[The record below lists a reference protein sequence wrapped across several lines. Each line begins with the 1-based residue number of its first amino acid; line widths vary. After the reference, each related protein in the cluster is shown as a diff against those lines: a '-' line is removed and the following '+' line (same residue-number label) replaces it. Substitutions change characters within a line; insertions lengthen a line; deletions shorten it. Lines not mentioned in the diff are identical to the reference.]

1 MPSFKNER
9 LSFEGQPIQTIMNI
23 QTGSEFILASSGDSA
38 IVLSAT
44 GSSTTMVDYSYT
56 YQPGYLSQCWKVCDA
71 PASTKLM
78 STVDGQDVYMYIEKI
93 TAGAQLQT
101 TTEVSL
107 ASLWC
112 IVDSVDAS
120 GVPYQK
126 ILLLDADSVDTNLFL
141 LVSFDP
147 ILIQVNDES
156 LSEENWRMRPAA
168 NTILL
173 NTPTELISQQDLKI
187 LAPAA
192 GGNVALEL
200 MHEEDPNNQVI
211 ISNPNGS
218 SLENG
223 VLSGATIQLGESSYL
238 VATEIGQPLTL
249 ATDPGTNTW
258 RLTDDGFGIITIQC
272 LDEGGEI
279 IGCLENDLDQ
289 AKLAG
294 EDKSKTKQKWKF
306 TRSGTGLVEH

>member
-1 MPSFKNER
+1 MKDLALRINQSK
-9 LSFEGQPIQTIMNI
+9 QKMNI
-23 QTGSEFILASSGDSA
+23 QTGSEFILASSGDLS
-38 IVLSAT
+38 IVLCAT
-44 GSSTTMVDYSYT
+44 SSSITMENILFT
-56 YQPGYLSQCWKVCDA
+56 YQVGYLSQCWKICDA

-78 STVDGQDVYMYIEKI
+78 TKVGDQDVYMYIQEI
-93 TAGAQLQT
+93 AAGAQLQT
-101 TTEVSL
+101 TTDASL

-112 IVDSVDAS
+112 IVDSVDANE
-120 GVPYQK
+120 VPFQK

-147 ILIQVNDES
+147 VLIQVNDES
-156 LSEENWRMRPAA
+156 ISEENWRMQPAA
-168 NTILL
+168 NTILI

-192 GGNVALEL
+192 NGSVVLEL
-200 MHEEDPNNQVI
+200 MHEEGPNNQI
-211 ISNPNGS
+211 IITSPSGS

-223 VLSGATIQLGESSYL
+223 VLSGATIRLGESSYL

-249 ATDPGTNTW
+249 ATEPGANTW

-272 LDEGGEI
+272 MDAGGKI